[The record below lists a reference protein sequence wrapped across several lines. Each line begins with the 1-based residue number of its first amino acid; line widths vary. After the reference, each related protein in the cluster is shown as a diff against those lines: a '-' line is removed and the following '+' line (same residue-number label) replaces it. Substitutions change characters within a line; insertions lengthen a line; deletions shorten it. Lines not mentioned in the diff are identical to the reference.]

1 MDYMLDDYENKLI
14 GALYQYI
21 NSNYND
27 FKEYEKG
34 LSLSNDKKIIQQLQT
49 VIHSKIECC
58 VNALWVFKMGCE
70 GHFTKMQHYIREQ
83 KINN

>member
-1 MDYMLDDYENKLI
+1 MLDDYENKLI

-34 LSLSNDKKIIQQLQT
+34 LSLSNDKKIIQ
-49 VIHSKIECC
+49 
-58 VNALWVFKMGCE
+58 
-70 GHFTKMQHYIREQ
+70 
-83 KINN
+83 